1 MAARR
6 LTRRAF
12 LATAAAGAAA
22 GPFVFTPA
30 RAQGFNWKRF
40 QGKELFLLLTK
51 HPFVDVLEKN
61 IPEFEALSGM
71 KVKWETLPE
80 IQARQKMTVEM
91 TANSGGI
98 DAFFTSL
105 HVEKKRF
112 WKAGWYHPLNQF
124 LQDATLTSPDFDWND
139 FSPGARAGVTQP
151 DGSISALA
159 AFIDANV
166 FFYRKDL
173 FGPKNLTP
181 PKTLAD
187 LEPLVQKLHAPPG
200 TYGIV
205 LRGLKNAN
213 ATQYPSI
220 LFPMGGTYLKDGK
233 AALDSKEQV
242 AAIDLYSKL
251 LRQYGPPGVVNFNW
265 YECSASFMQGQVA
278 IYMDG
283 VNFASQFED
292 PAKSKV
298 VGKVGYAVLP
308 SGPGGHFSPI
318 YITGMAVNAQ
328 SRNKEASYLFCQ
340 WATNKANAVREL
352 MAGRRRGPHL
362 HLGQPG
368 GQGQAQDARRLVRG
382 LSGLAQDRPAGI
394 ARDRRGHR
402 VPGHHR
408 RGHPEGH
415 RGRAAGPGPGA
426 GAEGLPGHAQPHGEL
441 APGGCRSPPAGSGAG
456 RTVTPGGSSPPPRC
470 CSWR

>member
-12 LATAAAGAAA
+12 LATAAAGAAT

-30 RAQGFNWKRF
+30 KAQSFNWKRF
-40 QGKELFLLLTK
+40 QGKELFLMLTK
-51 HPFVDVLEKN
+51 HPFIDVLEKN
-61 IPEFEALSGM
+61 IPEFESLSGM

-112 WKAGWYHPLNQF
+112 WKAGWYHPLNKF
-124 LQDATLTSPDFDWND
+124 LQDTTLTSPDFDWND
-139 FSPGARAGVTQP
+139 FSPGARSGVTQP

-159 AFIDANV
+159 AFVDANV

-173 FGPKNLTP
+173 FASKSATP

-187 LEPLVQKLHAPPG
+187 LEPLAQKLHAPPG
-200 TYGIV
+200 VYGIV

-233 AALDSKEQV
+233 GVLDSKEQI
-242 AAIDLYSKL
+242 AALDLYAKL
-251 LRQYGPPGVVNFNW
+251 LRQYAPPGVVNFNW

-292 PAKSKV
+292 AAKSKV

-318 YITGMAVNAQ
+318 YITGMAVSSQ
-328 SRNKEASYLFCQ
+328 SRSKEAAYLFTQ
-340 WATNKANAVREL
+340 WATNKANMVREL
-352 MAGRRRGPHL
+352 MAGVGVGRTSTWDNAEVKAKPKMPADWYQAYQASLKIGR
-362 HLGQPG
+362 
-368 GQGQAQDARRLVRG
+368 QGLPEIVGVTEYRDIIGVAIQKAIEGAPSAQVLAQAQKDF
-382 LSGLAQDRPAGI
+382 QD
-394 ARDRRGHR
+394 
-402 VPGHHR
+402 
-408 RGHPEGH
+408 
-415 RGRAAGPGPGA
+415 
-426 GAEGLPGHAQPHGEL
+426 LL
-441 APGGCRSPPAGSGAG
+441 N
-456 RTVTPGGSSPPPRC
+456 RTES
-470 CSWR
+470 

>member
-1 MAARR
+1 MRGSRPMADRR
-6 LTRRAF
+6 LTRRTF
-12 LATAAAGAAA
+12 LKAAAAGAAA

-61 IPEFEALSGM
+61 IPEFESLSGM

-112 WKAGWYHPLNQF
+112 WKAGWSHRLNQF
-124 LQDATLTSPDFDWND
+124 LQDPSLTSPDFDWND
-139 FSPGARAGVTQP
+139 FSLGARAGVTQP
-151 DGSISALA
+151 DGSVSALA

-173 FGPKNLTP
+173 FASKNLTP

-220 LFPMGGTYLKDGK
+220 LFPMGGTYLKDGT
-233 AALDSKEQV
+233 AALDTMEQAPALDPSRNV
-242 AAIDLYSKL
+242 
-251 LRQYGPPGVVNFNW
+251 LRQYRPP
-265 YECSASFMQGQVA
+265 
-278 IYMDG
+278 
-283 VNFASQFED
+283 
-292 PAKSKV
+292 
-298 VGKVGYAVLP
+298 
-308 SGPGGHFSPI
+308 
-318 YITGMAVNAQ
+318 
-328 SRNKEASYLFCQ
+328 
-340 WATNKANAVREL
+340 
-352 MAGRRRGPHL
+352 
-362 HLGQPG
+362 
-368 GQGQAQDARRLVRG
+368 
-382 LSGLAQDRPAGI
+382 
-394 ARDRRGHR
+394 
-402 VPGHHR
+402 
-408 RGHPEGH
+408 
-415 RGRAAGPGPGA
+415 
-426 GAEGLPGHAQPHGEL
+426 
-441 APGGCRSPPAGSGAG
+441 
-456 RTVTPGGSSPPPRC
+456 
-470 CSWR
+470 

>member
-6 LTRRAF
+6 FTRRTF
-12 LATAAAGAAA
+12 LKTAVAAA

-40 QGKELFLLLTK
+40 QGKELFLMLTK
-51 HPFVDVLEKN
+51 HPFIDVLEKN
-61 IPEFEALSGM
+61 IPEFESLSGM

-105 HVEKKRF
+105 HVEKRRF
-112 WKAGWYHPLNQF
+112 GRAGWYPPLTRS
-124 LQDATLTSPDFDWND
+124 LADPSLTSPDFDWND
-139 FSPGARAGVTQP
+139 FTPGARAGVTQP
-151 DGSISALA
+151 DSSISALA
-159 AFIDANV
+159 AFVDANV
-166 FFYRKDL
+166 LFYRKDL
-173 FGPKNLTP
+173 FGAKGLTP
-181 PKTLAD
+181 PKTLAE
-187 LEPLVQKLHAPPG
+187 LEPIVKKLHAPPA

-292 PAKSKV
+292 TAKSKV
-298 VGKVGYAVLP
+298 IGKVGYAVLP

-318 YITGMAVNAQ
+318 YITGMAVSSQ
-328 SRNKEASYLFCQ
+328 SANKEAAYLFTQ
-340 WATNKANAVREL
+340 WATNKTNMVREL
-352 MAGRRRGPHL
+352 MAGGGAGPTPTGGSPEGK
-362 HLGQPG
+362 GQPKMPAGRDPGHPAPLKSGRG
-368 GQGQAQDARRLVRG
+368 GPPGTVRG
-382 LSGLAQDRPAGI
+382 
-394 ARDRRGHR
+394 
-402 VPGHHR
+402 
-408 RGHPEGH
+408 
-415 RGRAAGPGPGA
+415 
-426 GAEGLPGHAQPHGEL
+426 
-441 APGGCRSPPAGSGAG
+441 
-456 RTVTPGGSSPPPRC
+456 
-470 CSWR
+470 

>member
-6 LTRRAF
+6 FTRRHF
-12 LATAAAGAAA
+12 LKSVAAGVAA
-22 GPFVFTPA
+22 GPFVWTPA
-30 RAQGFNWKRF
+30 RAQSFNWKRF
-40 QGKELFLLLTK
+40 SGKELFLLLTK
-51 HPFVDVLEKN
+51 HPFIDVLEKN
-61 IPEFEALSGM
+61 IPEFESLSGM

-112 WKAGWYHPLNQF
+112 WKAGWYHPLNKF
-124 LQDATLTSPDFDWND
+124 LADPTLTSPDFDWND
-139 FSPGARAGVTQP
+139 FTPGARAGVTQP

-159 AFIDANV
+159 AFVDANV
-166 FFYRKDL
+166 VFYRKDL
-173 FGPKNLTP
+173 FGPKGLTP

-187 LEPLVQKLHAPPG
+187 LEPLVKKLHAPPG

-242 AAIDLYSKL
+242 AALEMYTRL

-265 YECSASFMQGQVA
+265 YECSAAFMQGQVA

-292 PAKSKV
+292 AAKSKV
-298 VGKVGYAVLP
+298 IGKVGYAVLP

-328 SRNKEASYLFCQ
+328 SRNHEAAYLFAQ
-340 WATNKANAVREL
+340 WATNKTNMVREL
-352 MAGRRRGPHL
+352 MAGVGVGRTSTWDSPDVKAKPKMPADWYQAYQASLKIGR
-362 HLGQPG
+362 
-368 GQGQAQDARRLVRG
+368 QGLPEIVGVTEYRDIIGVAIQKGIEGAPAAQVLAQAQKDF
-382 LSGLAQDRPAGI
+382 QD
-394 ARDRRGHR
+394 
-402 VPGHHR
+402 
-408 RGHPEGH
+408 
-415 RGRAAGPGPGA
+415 
-426 GAEGLPGHAQPHGEL
+426 LL
-441 APGGCRSPPAGSGAG
+441 N
-456 RTVTPGGSSPPPRC
+456 RTES
-470 CSWR
+470 

>member
-6 LTRRAF
+6 FTRRHF
-12 LATAAAGAAA
+12 LKSVAAGVAA
-22 GPFVFTPA
+22 GPFVWTPA

-40 QGKELFLLLTK
+40 SGKELFLLLTK
-51 HPFVDVLEKN
+51 HPFIDVLEKN
-61 IPEFEALSGM
+61 IPEFESLSGM

-98 DAFFTSL
+98 
-105 HVEKKRF
+105 
-112 WKAGWYHPLNQF
+112 
-124 LQDATLTSPDFDWND
+124 
-139 FSPGARAGVTQP
+139 
-151 DGSISALA
+151 A
-159 AFIDANV
+159 AFVDANV
-166 FFYRKDL
+166 VFYRKDL
-173 FGPKNLTP
+173 FGPKGLTP

-187 LEPLVQKLHAPPG
+187 LEPLVKKLHAPPG

-242 AAIDLYSKL
+242 AALEMYTRL

-265 YECSASFMQGQVA
+265 YECSAAFMQGQVA

-292 PAKSKV
+292 AAKSKV
-298 VGKVGYAVLP
+298 IGKVGYAVLP

-328 SRNKEASYLFCQ
+328 SRNHEAAYLFAQ
-340 WATNKANAVREL
+340 WATNKTNMVREL
-352 MAGRRRGPHL
+352 MAGVGVGRASTWDSPDVKAKPKMPADWYQAYQASLKIGR
-362 HLGQPG
+362 
-368 GQGQAQDARRLVRG
+368 QGLPEIVGVTEYRDIIGVAIQKGIEGAPAAQVLAQAQKDF
-382 LSGLAQDRPAGI
+382 QD
-394 ARDRRGHR
+394 
-402 VPGHHR
+402 
-408 RGHPEGH
+408 
-415 RGRAAGPGPGA
+415 
-426 GAEGLPGHAQPHGEL
+426 LL
-441 APGGCRSPPAGSGAG
+441 N
-456 RTVTPGGSSPPPRC
+456 RTES
-470 CSWR
+470 

>member
-1 MAARR
+1 MRGGRPMAAQRF
-6 LTRRAF
+6 TRRAF
-12 LATAAAGAAA
+12 LKTAGAAA
-22 GPFVFTPA
+22 GPFVWTPA
-30 RAQGFNWKRF
+30 RAQGFTWKRF

-51 HPFVDVLEKN
+51 HPFIDVLEEH
-61 IPEFEALSGM
+61 IPQCESLSGM

-112 WKAGWYHPLNQF
+112 WKAGWYHPLNKF
-124 LQDATLTSPDFDWND
+124 LQDTALTSPDFDWND
-139 FSPGARAGVTQP
+139 FSPGARSGVTQP

-181 PKTLAD
+181 PKTLSD

-220 LFPMGGTYLKDGK
+220 LFPMAGTYLKDGK
-233 AALDSKEQV
+233 AALDTKEQV

-265 YECSASFMQGQVA
+265 YECSASFMQGQAA

-292 PAKSKV
+292 ATKSKG
-298 VGKVGYAVLP
+298 VGRVGYAGRP
-308 SGPGGHFSPI
+308 SGPGGAGWPG

-328 SRNKEASYLFCQ
+328 SRNHEAAYLFAP
-340 WATNKANAVREL
+340 WGTNKPNMGREP
-352 MAGRRRGPHL
+352 MAG
-362 HLGQPG
+362 G
-368 GQGQAQDARRLVRG
+368 GG
-382 LSGLAQDRPAGI
+382 
-394 ARDRRGHR
+394 
-402 VPGHHR
+402 
-408 RGHPEGH
+408 
-415 RGRAAGPGPGA
+415 GRASTWDSPGA
-426 GAEGLPGHAQPHGEL
+426 QAKPKHP
-441 APGGCRSPPAGSGAG
+441 
-456 RTVTPGGSSPPPRC
+456 
-470 CSWR
+470 